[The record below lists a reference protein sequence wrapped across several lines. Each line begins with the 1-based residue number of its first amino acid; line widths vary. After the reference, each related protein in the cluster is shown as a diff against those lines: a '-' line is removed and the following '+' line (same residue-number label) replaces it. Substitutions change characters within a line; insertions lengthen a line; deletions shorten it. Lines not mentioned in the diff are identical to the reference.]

1 MTTKY
6 WNCLGSGAQL
16 PRIPNPTSRA
26 PGVAWHALQHQCVHV
41 LKMTLTQNMS
51 SLKHGMRRLKYDM
64 RRLSCDM
71 RKLKTKIKS
80 SGMMCCLADHGKA
93 CPESAVHANRH
104 FQIAS
109 IMACLHVVLSQ
120 ISSWR
125 CDSTHKTMMQHD
137 SVKRSSIAWHAVSIR
152 HIPAAD
158 SFNKEKQSLRF
169 SAITTGAS

>member
-93 CPESAVHANRH
+93 CVILADCAM
-104 FQIAS
+104 QCDTAG
-109 IMACLHVVLSQ
+109 SQ
-120 ISSWR
+120 IKLQALQARHSTISACSLIRRCADQSIPSSSMPDINHFFFFHCIPYNLGCGAS
-125 CDSTHKTMMQHD
+125 CDSSD
-137 SVKRSSIAWHAVSIR
+137 ILA
-152 HIPAAD
+152 
-158 SFNKEKQSLRF
+158 
-169 SAITTGAS
+169 